1 MKLGNISIKIKLQLL
16 VVIAAGIIVSV
27 CIYNLAQQRSASFSE
42 REDKLRAQ
50 VETAQGIIAFFAAQ
64 TPDLGAERAKSMAL
78 KAIEQLRYD
87 GDNYFW
93 ITNPRQQVIIHPLK
107 PELNGAD
114 ASTIRD
120 GSGKYHWRE
129 MANIA
134 SATGQGFLDYTW
146 RAPDGRLHE
155 KISYVMYFPEWDW
168 IVGSGVLVSDIDDV
182 FYSNLAKASVFAAV
196 AVIIL
201 ALIGYLLAHDIVTP
215 LTALVEKIHVIA
227 DGDLKVRLNKKR
239 KDEIGEMGREVDR
252 MLDKLQAALKVA
264 SRSAEQ
270 SREMAGRIAS
280 ASEETA
286 TSVESQHVQLEQL
299 SAAMNEMSATINDVA
314 QNAESTSEATVH
326 VAEQAQQSSVSMKAT
341 SDNIQSVAEN
351 ITHADSFVNE
361 LLQGVK
367 DIHAVVNVIQ
377 DVSEQTNL
385 LALNAAIEAARAG
398 EMGRGFA
405 VVADE
410 VRNLASRTQQSTS
423 EVKASID
430 RLTSIAEQSSKTM
443 QSSHFQAA
451 SCVDVALETR
461 STFENMVSDLNQTTD
476 RVVLIAA
483 AAEQQG
489 IVANEMNENVSS
501 IHLSANVMKESSMN
515 LAQESQAMAQVSEL
529 LNQHLAY
536 FKV

>member
-27 CIYNLAQQRSASFSE
+27 CIYNLALQRSASFQE
-42 REDKLRAQ
+42 RQDKLRAQ
-50 VETAQGIIAFFAAQ
+50 VETAHSIVQYFAGQVAVLGKEQAQ
-64 TPDLGAERAKSMAL
+64 TMAKR
-78 KAIEQLRYD
+78 AIEQLRYD

-93 ITNPRQQVIIHPLK
+93 ITNPQQKVILHPLK

-120 GSGKYHWRE
+120 GSGKFHWQE
-129 MANIA
+129 MASIA
-134 SATGQGFLDYTW
+134 ASTGQGFLDYTW
-146 RAPDGRLHE
+146 RAPDGRLHD
-155 KISYVMYFPEWDW
+155 KISYVMYFSEWEW
-168 IVGSGVLVSDIDDV
+168 VLGSGILVSDIQDA
-182 FYSNLAKASVFAAV
+182 FYLSLAKEAGF
-196 AVIIL
+196 AVIAIL
-201 ALIGYLLAHDIVTP
+201 LLGLVGYVLARDIVTP
-215 LTALVEKIHVIA
+215 LNALVDKVHDIA
-227 DGDLKVRLNKKR
+227 DGNLRVRLRKNR
-239 KDEIGEMGREVDR
+239 KDEIGVMGNEVDR
-252 MLDKLQAALKVA
+252 MLDKLQSAMKVA
-264 SRSAEQ
+264 SESAAH
-270 SREMAGRIAS
+270 SRDMASRIAG

-286 TSVESQHVQLEQL
+286 SSVESQHLQLEQL

-314 QNAESTSEATVH
+314 QNAESTSEATKGVS
-326 VAEQAQQSSVSMKAT
+326 AQAHDSSIQMKAT

-351 ITHADSFVNE
+351 ITEADSLVNQ
-361 LLQGVK
+361 LLNGVK
-367 DIHAVVNVIQ
+367 EIHAVVNVIQ

-430 RLTSIAEQSSKTM
+430 RLTQIAEQSSQTM
-443 QSSHFQAA
+443 QSSHHQAA
-451 SCVDVALETR
+451 ACVDVALETR
-461 STFENMVSDLNQTTD
+461 ATFDTMVADLNETTD

-501 IHLSANVMKESSMN
+501 IHLSANAMKEASMN
-515 LAQESQAMAQVSEL
+515 LAQESQAMAEASEV

>member
-16 VVIAAGIIVSV
+16 VAIATGIIVSV
-27 CIYNLAQQRSASFSE
+27 CIYNLAQQHSASFSE

-50 VETAQGIIAFFAAQ
+50 VETAQGMIAFFAAQ
-64 TPDLGAERAKSMAL
+64 TSDLGAEQAKRMAL

-93 ITNPRQQVIIHPLK
+93 VINSGQQVIIHPLK

-114 ASTIRD
+114 ASAIRD

-134 SATGQGFLDYTW
+134 TVTGQGFLDYTW
-146 RAPDGRLHE
+146 RAPDGRLHD
-155 KISYVMYFPEWDW
+155 KISYVMYVPEWDW
-168 IVGSGVLVSDIDDV
+168 IVGSGVLVSDIDDA
-182 FYSNLAKASVFAAV
+182 FYRNLVQASVFAAV
-196 AVIIL
+196 AVFIL
-201 ALIGYLLAHDIVTP
+201 ALMGYLLAHDIVSP
-215 LTALVEKIHVIA
+215 LNALVDKIHVIA
-227 DGDLKVRLNKKR
+227 DGDLTVRLNKKR
-239 KDEIGEMGREVDR
+239 QDEIGEMGREVDR

-264 SRSAEQ
+264 RQSAEQ
-270 SREMAGRIAS
+270 SREMAGRIAG

-314 QNAESTSEATVH
+314 QNAENTSEATVQ
-326 VAEQAQQSSVSMKAT
+326 VAGQAQQSSASMKST
-341 SDNIQSVAEN
+341 SDNIQAVAEN
-351 ITHADSFVNE
+351 ITQADSFVNE

-430 RLTSIAEQSSKTM
+430 RLTRIAEQSSQTM

-501 IHLSANVMKESSMN
+501 IHLSANAMKESSMN
-515 LAQESQAMAQVSEL
+515 LAEESQAMAQASEL

>member
-264 SRSAEQ
+264 SQSAEQ

>member
-120 GSGKYHWRE
+120 GSGRYHWRE

-239 KDEIGEMGREVDR
+239 QDEIGEMGREVDR

-264 SRSAEQ
+264 SQSAEQ

>member
-16 VVIAAGIIVSV
+16 VAIAAGMIVSV
-27 CIYNLAQQRSASFSE
+27 CIYNLALQRTAAFQE
-42 REDKLRAQ
+42 REGKLRAQ
-50 VETAQGIIAFFAAQ
+50 VETAQSIIQYFAGQASELGQTQAQ
-64 TPDLGAERAKSMAL
+64 QMAK

-87 GDNYFW
+87 SDNYFW
-93 ITNPRQQVIIHPLK
+93 ITNPRQQVILHPLK

-114 ASTIRD
+114 ASSIRD
-120 GSGKYHWRE
+120 GSGQYHWQE
-129 MANIA
+129 MARIA
-134 SATGQGFLDYTW
+134 ASDGQGFLDYTW
-146 RAPDGRLHE
+146 RAPDGRLHD
-155 KISYVMYFPEWDW
+155 KISYVLYFPQWDW
-168 IVGSGVLVSDIDDV
+168 ILGSGILVSDIEDE
-182 FYSNLAKASVFAAV
+182 FYFNLAKEAGFAAV
-196 AVIIL
+196 AIL
-201 ALIGYLLAHDIVTP
+201 ILGGLGYLLARDIVIP
-215 LTALVEKIHVIA
+215 LNALVEKVHVIA
-227 DGDLKVRLNKKR
+227 DGNLKVRLNKQR
-239 KDEIGEMGREVDR
+239 TDEIGNMGREVDR

-264 SRSAEQ
+264 SDSAAQ
-270 SREMAGRIAS
+270 SRDMASRIAG

-286 TSVESQHVQLEQL
+286 SSVESQHVQLEQL
-299 SAAMNEMSATINDVA
+299 SSAMNEMSATINDVA
-314 QNAESTSEATVH
+314 QNAESTSEATKGVS
-326 VAEQAQQSSVSMKAT
+326 AQAHDSSTRMKAT
-341 SDNIQSVAEN
+341 SDNIQTVAEN
-351 ITHADSFVNE
+351 ITDADRLVNQ
-361 LLQGVK
+361 LLNGVK

-430 RLTSIAEQSSKTM
+430 RLTQIAEQSSQTM
-443 QSSHFQAA
+443 QTSHHQAA
-451 SCVDVALETR
+451 ACVDVALETR
-461 STFENMVSDLNQTTD
+461 TTFDTMVADLNETTD

-501 IHLSANVMKESSMN
+501 INLSANAMKEASMN
-515 LAQESQAMAQVSEL
+515 LAMESQAMAEASEM